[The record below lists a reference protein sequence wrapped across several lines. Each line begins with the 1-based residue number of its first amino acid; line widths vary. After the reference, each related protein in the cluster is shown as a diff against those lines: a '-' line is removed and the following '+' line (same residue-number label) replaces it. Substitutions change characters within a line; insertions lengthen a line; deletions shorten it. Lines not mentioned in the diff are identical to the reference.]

1 MLSRQDF
8 ESDAYTLSC
17 FDDPNIASV
26 VGVNIVTD
34 PWYIV
39 QEFSDMGDLTQFL
52 QDHVAESSLS
62 TPGSQTI
69 R

>member
-1 MLSRQDF
+1 MLFRQEF
-8 ESDAYTLSC
+8 ESVAYTLSC
-17 FDDPNIASV
+17 LDDPNIASV
-26 VGVNIVTD
+26 VGVNIVSD